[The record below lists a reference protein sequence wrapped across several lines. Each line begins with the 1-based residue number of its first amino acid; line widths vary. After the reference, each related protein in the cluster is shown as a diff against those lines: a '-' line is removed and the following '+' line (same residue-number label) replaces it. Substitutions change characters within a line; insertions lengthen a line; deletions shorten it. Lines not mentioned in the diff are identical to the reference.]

1 MAMRRAAQRSCGLL
15 LKQQVSCLEITRAA
29 NSSQAEL
36 VNLLRAAT
44 QIIPIPGQPQYHWQE
59 HSRYHQRPFQS
70 WTAVHQLAAS
80 PTSADSKSSK
90 DDDKPSLEKQKEV
103 SSSPPTA
110 TPGAQLCDA
119 VLDHLRATKSKVE
132 HHHTGEMSW
141 SQRLITIKN
150 MLISGT
156 MVVVKFAFAVP
167 GAIGRHL
174 RLPWADKLKVY
185 QGWWTAIKKE
195 AHHYW
200 VGFKLLAA
208 DVKIASRLVRR
219 VLQGKNL
226 TRRERKQLTRTTAD
240 VFRLVPFIIFLVV
253 PFMEVLLPVALKVF
267 PNMLPSTFED
277 KLKTEEQLKKRV
289 GAKLEVAK
297 FLQDTVSEMAKDMRT
312 SKTGAAQA
320 SAADLYQFM
329 KRVRAGEPV
338 NNYEIT
344 RFAQLFNDELTL
356 DNLERIQLVNLCRF
370 VGIPPFGTDAFLA
383 SRLRAHLARIK
394 SDDRVI
400 KEEGLDN
407 LTDDE
412 LRSACRARGMRT
424 PYGEGAVAFM
434 RKQLQEWLD
443 LSLNRALPSSLLLLS
458 RAFTMTQP
466 LAAPKKAGAEY
477 EQLKDTISSLPSKV
491 ITEASM
497 EAGHDEGD
505 PAAEYSRKLE
515 YLKREEELIK
525 EEELEAEAILQP
537 SGQSLQPGQSAPE
550 MAAAAAAAAVV
561 REAAANAVTDVLDAG
576 ESEEERTT
584 KLAMAKEDKMRKVIS
599 ALAVLAS
606 GSGVSTERETFMD
619 LVKTEI
625 TRLNGEVANRG
636 SMSMVFHSGGVH
648 VERPDQLSEI
658 VPQKR
663 LADKVS
669 GILSRIEAELDAVD
683 EKIGERMHILDLDND
698 GLITREELETAM
710 SFLGDQLGEDELRM
724 LLDKLNAFGEAK
736 DCPINVSNLMALAAP
751 GSKSEAGS
759 NADAKTRDTLAG
771 LSHKV

>member
-15 LKQQVSCLEITRAA
+15 LRQHVSCLEITR
-29 NSSQAEL
+29 NSVAGQADL
-36 VNLLRAAT
+36 FLAIRAAS
-44 QIIPIPGQPQYHWQE
+44 QVSIAARQSQHQWQD
-59 HSRYHQRPFQS
+59 HSFFHPRPFQS
-70 WTAVHQLAAS
+70 WSAVHQLAAS
-80 PTSADSKSSK
+80 PSTASKNDNK
-90 DDDKPSLEKQKEV
+90 DEVKSPLENQKEV
-103 SSSPPTA
+103 SSSTPSA

-132 HHHTGEMSW
+132 RNQTGETTW
-141 SQRLITIKN
+141 RQRAVTVKNALIT
-150 MLISGT
+150 GT
-156 MVVVKFAFAVP
+156 MVVVKFTFAIP
-167 GAIGRHL
+167 GAITRHIA
-174 RLPWADKLKVY
+174 LPWADKLNVY
-185 QGWWTAIKKE
+185 KGWWTTIKKE

-208 DVKIASRLVRR
+208 DVKIASRLVKR

-226 TRRERKQLTRTTAD
+226 SRRERKQLTRTTAD

-329 KRVRAGEPV
+329 KRVRAGESV

-412 LRSACRARGMRT
+412 LRGACRSRGMRT
-424 PYGEGAVAFM
+424 PYGEGAVTFM

-466 LAAPKKAGAEY
+466 LSAEKKASAEY
-477 EQLKDTISSLPSKV
+477 DQLKETISSLPSKV
-491 ITEASM
+491 ITEASL
-497 EAGHDEGD
+497 EAGHEEGD
-505 PAAEYSRKLE
+505 KAVEYSRKLE

-525 EEELEAEAILQP
+525 EEELEAEALLQP
-537 SGQSLQPGQSAPE
+537 SAQTLQPGQSAPE

-561 REAAANAVTDVLDAG
+561 REAAASAVMDVLDAG
-576 ESEEERTT
+576 ESEEEKTT
-584 KLAMAKEDKMRKVIS
+584 KLALAKEDKMRKVIS

-625 TRLNGEVANRG
+625 TRLNGEVSNRG
-636 SMSMVFHSGGVH
+636 SMSMVFHHGGVH
-648 VERPDQLSEI
+648 VERPDELKEI

-698 GLITREELETAM
+698 GLISRDELETAM

-724 LLDKLNAFGEAK
+724 LLDKLNAYGEAK
-736 DCPINVSNLMALAAP
+736 EGPINVSNLMALAAP
-751 GSKSEAGS
+751 GNKQPSASDSQK
-759 NADAKTRDTLAG
+759 RDTLAG
-771 LSHKV
+771 LSQKI